1 MTQTEKLSLEIKRFI
16 KAPRDRVYA
25 AWTDPAQLKQ
35 WFGPE
40 NVQTREL
47 IADARVGGK
56 FRWDLTNAEGEEM
69 TCRGEYR
76 ELQPGKKIVFTWQ
89 WDDDEVWE
97 NHTSV
102 VTVELD
108 DRDGGTELRLT
119 HEQLPNEESRDG
131 HTGGWNSALN
141 KLETFVRLFLVGEI
155 REPEPGRASHVGMST
170 EQESGTW
177 SANISSEDCS
187 RNQDDQFRCGD

>member
-1 MTQTEKLSLEIKRFI
+1 MTEAEKLSLEIKRLI

-40 NVQTREL
+40 SVQTREL

-69 TCRGEYR
+69 TCRGEYL

-108 DRDGGTELRLT
+108 DCDGGTELRLT

-131 HTGGWNSALN
+131 HTGGWNSALD
-141 KLETFVRLFLVGEI
+141 KFETFF
-155 REPEPGRASHVGMST
+155 SK
-170 EQESGTW
+170 
-177 SANISSEDCS
+177 
-187 RNQDDQFRCGD
+187 

>member
-1 MTQTEKLSLEIKRFI
+1 MAQTGNLSLEIKRLI

-40 NVQTREL
+40 NVRTHNL
-47 IADARVGGK
+47 VADVRVGGK
-56 FRWDLTNAEGEEM
+56 FRWDLSNSEGEKM

-76 ELQPGKKIVFTWQ
+76 ELQPGKKIVFTWR

-97 NHTSV
+97 NHTSI
-102 VTVELD
+102 VTVELFD
-108 DRDGGTELRLT
+108 CDGGTELRLI

-131 HTGGWNSALN
+131 HTQGWNSALN
-141 KLETFVRLFLVGEI
+141 KLENFF
-155 REPEPGRASHVGMST
+155 SK
-170 EQESGTW
+170 
-177 SANISSEDCS
+177 
-187 RNQDDQFRCGD
+187 